1 MGSTVNTATEG
12 GYQDIH
18 YIHHIMRTLSTLLSG
33 CLLLHVHSRPQKA
46 QMEGFNLGQNSGQSG
61 SGSGYNA
68 GSEDSVNFPE
78 NIEGDSGYNA
88 GSHSQQEGN
97 SGFNPGRNGDS
108 GFNSG
113 SGSNG
118 QNGNSGF
125 NPGRNG
131 ESGFNGG
138 SEGNQQDGNSGFNP
152 GRNGDSG
159 FNAGKP
165 GGVPPG
171 STGFRT
177 PIIFAEDNE
186 LEDVRVTPDSPL
198 PPYQPGGDKRPYLR
212 GQGDE
217 NSGPSPPC
225 AGCSQAAEV
234 DKNIVAFA
242 LSELNYGDC
251 QKININVE
259 NFEKQVVAGLLY
271 KFDLTPSGGCGES
284 DASLTTCH
292 MEVYSVP
299 WRNTM
304 EVLWEKT
311 TCSQQSSFV
320 PLLQTS
326 PNNFISAQTLPS
338 QIQFAGAPTQP
349 YTPGQNKQQYLRGRQ
364 QQQLTQDQD
373 QYLPLISGQ
382 VAVQG
387 VQTLPSPIVWAP
399 REQAPYV
406 PGTNKQQYLR
416 GAPEEGVQYVPLIQ
430 VRGQPPNIGVQTLPS
445 PITFA
450 EDPAQPL
457 PPYVPGS
464 NKQQYLRGVPQTK
477 PVQEQP
483 QFVPLLKINGNI
495 PVQTLPSP
503 ITFAED
509 PAQSLPPY
517 VPGSNK
523 QQHLRGVPQ
532 TKPALRPQTRP
543 VFPQFAPLVQ
553 VRGGNTAAQ
562 PLPSPTTFAAVP
574 APTQALAP
582 YVPGSNKQQYV
593 RGPAG
598 EDTQFVPLIQVGD
611 NTPVQTLPSPINF
624 AEDPASVS
632 TIQQY
637 LSYVRGQTGPSPQT
651 SSSAQSGDS
660 GVSARPSFP
669 PGYYPGLARR
679 APAYEGQ
686 APKNVL
692 YFF

>member
-12 GYQDIH
+12 GDQDIP

-33 CLLLHVHSRPQKA
+33 CLLLHVHARPQIA
-46 QMEGFNLGQNSGQSG
+46 QMEGFNPGQNSGQSG

-68 GSEDSVNFPE
+68 GSQDSVNFPE
-78 NIEGDSGYNA
+78 HIEGDSGYNA
-88 GSHSQQEGN
+88 GTDSQQEGN

-108 GFNSG
+108 GFNPG
-113 SGSNG
+113 SDSDG

-138 SEGNQQDGNSGFNP
+138 SEGNQQNGNSGFNP
-152 GRNGDSG
+152 GRNSDSG

-165 GGVPPG
+165 GGVAPG

-186 LEDVRVTPDSPL
+186 LEDVKVTPDSPL
-198 PPYQPGGDKRPYLR
+198 PPYQPGGDKKPYLR
-212 GQGDE
+212 GQGDQT
-217 NSGPSPPC
+217 SGPSPPC
-225 AGCSQAAEV
+225 AGCSQATEV

-311 TCSQQSSFV
+311 TCSQQNSFA
-320 PLLQTS
+320 PLIQTS
-326 PNNFISAQTLPS
+326 PTNFISAQTLPS

-349 YTPGQNKQQYLRGRQ
+349 YTPGQNKQQYLRGSHQ
-364 QQQLTQDQD
+364 QQQTQDQD

-406 PGTNKQQYLR
+406 PGTNKQQHLR

-430 VRGQPPNIGVQTLPS
+430 VRGQSPNIGVQTLPS

-464 NKQQYLRGVPQTK
+464 NKQQYLRGVQQTK
-477 PVQEQP
+477 PVQKQP

-503 ITFAED
+503 VTASLCPWIQQAAISERSPTDQASTQTSDQTSILPVCSPGPGEGRQHRS
-509 PAQSLPPY
+509 PATAQPHHLCCSASPH
-517 VPGSNK
+517 PGSGSLCARL
-523 QQHLRGVPQ
+523 QQ
-532 TKPALRPQTRP
+532 
-543 VFPQFAPLVQ
+543 
-553 VRGGNTAAQ
+553 
-562 PLPSPTTFAAVP
+562 AAVC
-574 APTQALAP
+574 
-582 YVPGSNKQQYV
+582 
-593 RGPAG
+593 
-598 EDTQFVPLIQVGD
+598 
-611 NTPVQTLPSPINF
+611 
-624 AEDPASVS
+624 
-632 TIQQY
+632 
-637 LSYVRGQTGPSPQT
+637 
-651 SSSAQSGDS
+651 
-660 GVSARPSFP
+660 
-669 PGYYPGLARR
+669 
-679 APAYEGQ
+679 
-686 APKNVL
+686 
-692 YFF
+692 

>member
-68 GSEDSVNFPE
+68 GSQDSVNFPE
-78 NIEGDSGYNA
+78 HIEGDSGYNA
-88 GSHSQQEGN
+88 GSDSQKEGN

-138 SEGNQQDGNSGFNP
+138 SDENQQDGNSGFNP

-311 TCSQQSSFV
+311 TCSQQNSFV
-320 PLLQTS
+320 PLIQTS
-326 PNNFISAQTLPS
+326 PNNFVSAQTLPS
-338 QIQFAGAPTQP
+338 QIQFTRAPTQP

-364 QQQLTQDQD
+364 QQQQTQDQD

-406 PGTNKQQYLR
+406 AGTNKQQYLR

-430 VRGQPPNIGVQTLPS
+430 VRGQSPNIGVQTLPS
-445 PITFA
+445 PIIFA
-450 EDPAQPL
+450 EDPAQSL
-457 PPYVPGS
+457 APYVPGS
-464 NKQQYLRGVPQTK
+464 NKQQY
-477 PVQEQP
+477 
-483 QFVPLLKINGNI
+483 
-495 PVQTLPSP
+495 
-503 ITFAED
+503 
-509 PAQSLPPY
+509 
-517 VPGSNK
+517 
-523 QQHLRGVPQ
+523 LRGVPQ

-553 VRGGNTAAQ
+553 VREGNTAAQ

-574 APTQALAP
+574 APTLALTP
-582 YVPGSNKQQYV
+582 YVPGSSKQQYV
-593 RGPAG
+593 RRPAG

-611 NTPVQTLPSPINF
+611 KAPAQTLPSPITF
-624 AEDPASVS
+624 AEDPAADPVS

-637 LSYVRGQTGPSPQT
+637 LSYVRGQTGPAPQT

-669 PGYYPGLARR
+669 PGYYPGLARG

>member
-18 YIHHIMRTLSTLLSG
+18 YIQHIMRTLSTLLSG
-33 CLLLHVHSRPQKA
+33 CLLLHVHSRPQIA
-46 QMEGFNLGQNSGQSG
+46 QMEGFNPGQNSGQSG

-68 GSEDSVNFPE
+68 GSLDSVNFPE
-78 NIEGDSGYNA
+78 HIEGDSGYNA
-88 GSHSQQEGN
+88 GSDSQQEGN

-108 GFNSG
+108 GFNPG
-113 SGSNG
+113 SDSDG

-159 FNAGKP
+159 LNAGKP
-165 GGVPPG
+165 GGGAPG

-212 GQGDE
+212 GQDDQT
-217 NSGPSPPC
+217 SGPSVPC
-225 AGCSQAAEV
+225 AGCSQTTEV
-234 DKNIVAFA
+234 DKSIVAFA

-364 QQQLTQDQD
+364 QQQQTLDQD

-416 GAPEEGVQYVPLIQ
+416 GSPEEGVQYVPLIQ
-430 VRGQPPNIGVQTLPS
+430 VKGQSPSIG
-445 PITFA
+445 
-450 EDPAQPL
+450 
-457 PPYVPGS
+457 
-464 NKQQYLRGVPQTK
+464 
-477 PVQEQP
+477 
-483 QFVPLLKINGNI
+483 
-495 PVQTLPSP
+495 VQTLPSP

-523 QQHLRGVPQ
+523 RQYLRGVPQ

-543 VFPQFAPLVQ
+543 VFSQFAPLVQ
-553 VRGGNTAAQ
+553 VRGGSTAAQ
-562 PLPSPTTFAAVP
+562 PLPSPTTLAAVP
-574 APTQALAP
+574 ADPTLALAP
-582 YVPGSNKQQYV
+582 YVPGSSKQQYV
-593 RGPAG
+593 RRPAAG
-598 EDTQFVPLIQVGD
+598 ED
-611 NTPVQTLPSPINF
+611 
-624 AEDPASVS
+624 
-632 TIQQY
+632 
-637 LSYVRGQTGPSPQT
+637 
-651 SSSAQSGDS
+651 
-660 GVSARPSFP
+660 
-669 PGYYPGLARR
+669 
-679 APAYEGQ
+679 
-686 APKNVL
+686 
-692 YFF
+692 

>member
-1 MGSTVNTATEG
+1 MGK
-12 GYQDIH
+12 DIH
-18 YIHHIMRTLSTLLSG
+18 HIHHIMRTLSTLLSG
-33 CLLLHVHSRPQKA
+33 WVLLHVHSRPQIA
-46 QMEGFNLGQNSGQSG
+46 QMEGFNPGQNSGQSG

-68 GSEDSVNFPE
+68 GSEDSVYFPE
-78 NIEGDSGYNA
+78 HIEGDSGYNA
-88 GSHSQQEGN
+88 GSDSQQEGN

-165 GGVPPG
+165 GGVAPG
-171 STGFRT
+171 AAGVRT
-177 PIIFAEDNE
+177 PIIFAEDSE
-186 LEDVRVTPDSPL
+186 LEDVKVTPDSPL

-212 GQGDE
+212 GQGDQT
-217 NSGPSPPC
+217 SGPSPPC

-311 TCSQQSSFV
+311 TCSQQNSFV
-320 PLLQTS
+320 PLIQTS
-326 PNNFISAQTLPS
+326 PNNFVSAQTLPS

-364 QQQLTQDQD
+364 QQQQTQDQD

-430 VRGQPPNIGVQTLPS
+430 VRGQSPNIGV
-445 PITFA
+445 
-450 EDPAQPL
+450 
-457 PPYVPGS
+457 
-464 NKQQYLRGVPQTK
+464 R
-477 PVQEQP
+477 
-483 QFVPLLKINGNI
+483 
-495 PVQTLPSP
+495 TLPSP

-523 QQHLRGVPQ
+523 QQYLRGVQQ

-582 YVPGSNKQQYV
+582 YVPGSSKQQYV
-593 RGPAG
+593 RTPAG
-598 EDTQFVPLIQVGD
+598 VEPQFVPLIQVGD
-611 NTPVQTLPSPINF
+611 KAPAQTLPSPITF
-624 AEDPASVS
+624 AEDPAADPVS

-637 LSYVRGQTGPSPQT
+637 LSYVRGQTGPAPQT
-651 SSSAQSGDS
+651 SSSAQSGNF

-669 PGYYPGLARR
+669 PGYYPGLARG

>member
-1 MGSTVNTATEG
+1 MGVQSTQQQKEETKI
-12 GYQDIH
+12 Y
-18 YIHHIMRTLSTLLSG
+18 YIHHTMRTLSTLLSG
-33 CLLLHVHSRPQKA
+33 CLLLHVHSRPQIA
-46 QMEGFNLGQNSGQSG
+46 QMEGFNPGQSSGQSG

-68 GSEDSVNFPE
+68 GSQDSVNFPE
-78 NIEGDSGYNA
+78 HIEGDSGYNA
-88 GSHSQQEGN
+88 GSDSQQEGN

-113 SGSNG
+113 SGSDV

-165 GGVPPG
+165 GGVAPG
-171 STGFRT
+171 AAGFRT

-186 LEDVRVTPDSPL
+186 LEDVKVTPDSPL

-212 GQGDE
+212 GQGDQT
-217 NSGPSPPC
+217 SGPSPTC

-364 QQQLTQDQD
+364 QQQQTQSIVGSAGDQD

-406 PGTNKQQYLR
+406 AGTNKQQYLR
-416 GAPEEGVQYVPLIQ
+416 GSPEEGVQYVPLIKF
-430 VRGQPPNIGVQTLPS
+430 RGQSPNIGVQTLPS

-450 EDPAQPL
+450 EDPAQSL
-457 PPYVPGS
+457 TPYVPGS

-477 PVQEQP
+477 P
-483 QFVPLLKINGNI
+483 
-495 PVQTLPSP
+495 
-503 ITFAED
+503 
-509 PAQSLPPY
+509 
-517 VPGSNK
+517 
-523 QQHLRGVPQ
+523 
-532 TKPALRPQTRP
+532 ALRPQTRP
-543 VFPQFAPLVQ
+543 VFSQFAPLVQ
-553 VRGGNTAAQ
+553 VRGDNTAAQ

-574 APTQALAP
+574 VPTQALAP
-582 YVPGSNKQQYV
+582 YVPGSSKQQYV
-593 RGPAG
+593 RRPAG
-598 EDTQFVPLIQVGD
+598 EDTQFVPLIQVGE
-611 NTPVQTLPSPINF
+611 NTSAQTLPSPVTF
-624 AEDPASVS
+624 AEDPASDPVS

-637 LSYVRGQTGPSPQT
+637 LSYVRGQTGPAPQP

-669 PGYYPGLARR
+669 PGYYPGLARG

>member
-1 MGSTVNTATEG
+1 MGK
-12 GYQDIH
+12 DIH
-18 YIHHIMRTLSTLLSG
+18 HIHHIMRTLSTLLSG
-33 CLLLHVHSRPQKA
+33 CLLLHVHSRPQIA
-46 QMEGFNLGQNSGQSG
+46 QMEGFNPGQNSGQSG

-68 GSEDSVNFPE
+68 GSQDSVNFPE
-78 NIEGDSGYNA
+78 HIEGDSGYNA
-88 GSHSQQEGN
+88 GTDSQQEGN
-97 SGFNPGRNGDS
+97 SGFNPGRNGDSGFNPGSDSDGQNGNAGFNPGRNGDS

-131 ESGFNGG
+131 ESGVNGG

-152 GRNGDSG
+152 G
-159 FNAGKP
+159 KP
-165 GGVPPG
+165 GGVAPG
-171 STGFRT
+171 SAGFRT

-186 LEDVRVTPDSPL
+186 LEDVKVTPDSPL

-212 GQGDE
+212 GQGDQT
-217 NSGPSPPC
+217 SGPSPPC

-251 QKININVE
+251 QKININVV

-292 MEVYSVP
+292 MVVYSVP

-311 TCSQQSSFV
+311 TCSQHNSFA

-326 PNNFISAQTLPS
+326 PNNFVSAQTLPS

-364 QQQLTQDQD
+364 QQQQTQDQD

-416 GAPEEGVQYVPLIQ
+416 GDPEEGVQYVPLIQ
-430 VRGQPPNIGVQTLPS
+430 VRGQNPNVGVQTLPS
-445 PITFA
+445 PI
-450 EDPAQPL
+450 
-457 PPYVPGS
+457 
-464 NKQQYLRGVPQTK
+464 
-477 PVQEQP
+477 
-483 QFVPLLKINGNI
+483 I
-495 PVQTLPSP
+495 
-503 ITFAED
+503 FAED

-523 QQHLRGVPQ
+523 QQYLRGVQQ

-543 VFPQFAPLVQ
+543 LFSQFVPLVH

-562 PLPSPTTFAAVP
+562 PLPSPTTTLAAVP

-593 RGPAG
+593 RTP
-598 EDTQFVPLIQVGD
+598 EPQFVPLIQVGD
-611 NTPVQTLPSPINF
+611 KTPAQTLPSPITF
-624 AEDPASVS
+624 AEDPAADPVS
-632 TIQQY
+632 TIQQS
-637 LSYVRGQTGPSPQT
+637 LSYVRGQTGPAPQT
-651 SSSAQSGDS
+651 SSS
-660 GVSARPSFP
+660 
-669 PGYYPGLARR
+669 PGGL
-679 APAYEGQ
+679 
-686 APKNVL
+686 L
-692 YFF
+692 L

>member
-12 GYQDIH
+12 GYRDKH
-18 YIHHIMRTLSTLLSG
+18 HIHHIMRTLSTLLSG
-33 CLLLHVHSRPQKA
+33 CLLLHVHARPQIA
-46 QMEGFNLGQNSGQSG
+46 QMEGFNPGQNSGQSG

-68 GSEDSVNFPE
+68 GSLDSVNFPE
-78 NIEGDSGYNA
+78 HIEGDSGYNA
-88 GSHSQQEGN
+88 GSDSQQESNSGFNPGRNGDSGFNPGSDSDGQNGN

-118 QNGNSGF
+118 HNGNSGF

-165 GGVPPG
+165 GGVAPG
-171 STGFRT
+171 SAGFRT
-177 PIIFAEDNE
+177 PIIFAEDNG
-186 LEDVRVTPDSPL
+186 LEDVKVTPDSPL

-212 GQGDE
+212 GQGDQT
-217 NSGPSPPC
+217 SGPSPPC

-311 TCSQQSSFV
+311 TCSQQNSFV
-320 PLLQTS
+320 PLIQTS
-326 PNNFISAQTLPS
+326 PNNFVSAQTLPS

-364 QQQLTQDQD
+364 QQQQTQDQD
-373 QYLPLISGQ
+373 QYVPLISGQ

-399 REQAPYV
+399 REQIPYV

-416 GAPEEGVQYVPLIQ
+416 GVQ
-430 VRGQPPNIGVQTLPS
+430 
-445 PITFA
+445 
-450 EDPAQPL
+450 
-457 PPYVPGS
+457 
-464 NKQQYLRGVPQTK
+464 QTK

-509 PAQSLPPY
+509 PA
-517 VPGSNK
+517 
-523 QQHLRGVPQ
+523 
-532 TKPALRPQTRP
+532 
-543 VFPQFAPLVQ
+543 
-553 VRGGNTAAQ
+553 
-562 PLPSPTTFAAVP
+562 
-574 APTQALAP
+574 
-582 YVPGSNKQQYV
+582 
-593 RGPAG
+593 
-598 EDTQFVPLIQVGD
+598 
-611 NTPVQTLPSPINF
+611 
-624 AEDPASVS
+624 
-632 TIQQY
+632 
-637 LSYVRGQTGPSPQT
+637 
-651 SSSAQSGDS
+651 
-660 GVSARPSFP
+660 
-669 PGYYPGLARR
+669 
-679 APAYEGQ
+679 
-686 APKNVL
+686 
-692 YFF
+692 

>member
-1 MGSTVNTATEG
+1 MGK
-12 GYQDIH
+12 DIH
-18 YIHHIMRTLSTLLSG
+18 HIHHIMRTLSTLLSG
-33 CLLLHVHSRPQKA
+33 CLLLHVHARPQRA
-46 QMEGFNLGQNSGQSG
+46 QMEGFNPGQNSGQSG

-68 GSEDSVNFPE
+68 GSLDSVNFPE
-78 NIEGDSGYNA
+78 HIEGDSGYNA
-88 GSHSQQEGN
+88 GSDSQQEGN

-159 FNAGKP
+159 FNVGKP
-165 GGVPPG
+165 GGVAPG
-171 STGFRT
+171 SAGFRT
-177 PIIFAEDNE
+177 PIIFAEDSE
-186 LEDVRVTPDSPL
+186 LEDVKVTPDSPL

-212 GQGDE
+212 GQGDQT
-217 NSGPSPPC
+217 SGPSPPC
-225 AGCSQAAEV
+225 AGCSQAAEG

-311 TCSQQSSFV
+311 TCSQQNSFV
-320 PLLQTS
+320 PLIQTS
-326 PNNFISAQTLPS
+326 PNNYISAQTLPS
-338 QIQFAGAPTQP
+338 QIQFAGAPPQP

-364 QQQLTQDQD
+364 QQQQTQDQD

-406 PGTNKQQYLR
+406 AGTNKQQYLR
-416 GAPEEGVQYVPLIQ
+416 GAPEEGVQYVPLIKF
-430 VRGQPPNIGVQTLPS
+430 RGQSPNIGVQTLPS
-445 PITFA
+445 PMTFA
-450 EDPAQPL
+450 EDPAQSL

-483 QFVPLLKINGNI
+483 QFVPLLKKNGNI

-503 ITFAED
+503 ITFAEE
-509 PAQSLPPY
+509 PAQPLPPY

-523 QQHLRGVPQ
+523 QQYLRGVQQ

-543 VFPQFAPLVQ
+543 VFPP
-553 VRGGNTAAQ
+553 
-562 PLPSPTTFAAVP
+562 PPSRVT
-574 APTQALAP
+574 
-582 YVPGSNKQQYV
+582 PGCPP
-593 RGPAG
+593 GPA
-598 EDTQFVPLIQVGD
+598 
-611 NTPVQTLPSPINF
+611 SPP
-624 AEDPASVS
+624 ATTPASPGGLLLMMARLQKMS
-632 TIQQY
+632 
-637 LSYVRGQTGPSPQT
+637 ST
-651 SSSAQSGDS
+651 SSKLMYCD
-660 GVSARPSFP
+660 
-669 PGYYPGLARR
+669 YCIL
-679 APAYEGQ
+679 
-686 APKNVL
+686 L
-692 YFF
+692 

>member
-33 CLLLHVHSRPQKA
+33 CLLLHVHSRPQIA
-46 QMEGFNLGQNSGQSG
+46 QMEGFNPGQNSGQSG

-68 GSEDSVNFPE
+68 GSQDSVNFPE
-78 NIEGDSGYNA
+78 HIEGDSGYNA
-88 GSHSQQEGN
+88 GSDSQQEGN

-108 GFNSG
+108 GFNPG
-113 SGSNG
+113 SDSDG

-138 SEGNQQDGNSGFNP
+138 SEGNHQDGNSGFNP

-165 GGVPPG
+165 GGVAPG
-171 STGFRT
+171 SAGFRT

-186 LEDVRVTPDSPL
+186 LEDVKVTPDSPL

-212 GQGDE
+212 GQGDQT
-217 NSGPSPPC
+217 SGPSPPC
-225 AGCSQAAEV
+225 AGCSQAADV

-304 EVLWEKT
+304 EVLWEEN
-311 TCSQQSSFV
+311 TCSQQSSIV

-364 QQQLTQDQD
+364 QQQQTQDQD

-382 VAVQG
+382 VAVRG

-406 PGTNKQQYLR
+406 AGTNKQQYLR
-416 GAPEEGVQYVPLIQ
+416 GSPEEGVQYVPLIQ
-430 VRGQPPNIGVQTLPS
+430 VRGQSPNIG
-445 PITFA
+445 
-450 EDPAQPL
+450 
-457 PPYVPGS
+457 
-464 NKQQYLRGVPQTK
+464 
-477 PVQEQP
+477 
-483 QFVPLLKINGNI
+483 
-495 PVQTLPSP
+495 VQTLPSP

-523 QQHLRGVPQ
+523 QQYLRGVPQ

-543 VFPQFAPLVQ
+543 VFSQFAPLVQ
-553 VRGGNTAAQ
+553 VREGNTAAR
-562 PLPSPTTFAAVP
+562 PLSSPTTFTAVP
-574 APTQALAP
+574 VPTQALAP

-593 RGPAG
+593 RRPAG
-598 EDTQFVPLIQVGD
+598 EEPQFVPLIQVGD
-611 NTPVQTLPSPINF
+611 KMQAQTLPSPITF
-624 AEDPASVS
+624 AEDPAADPVS

-637 LSYVRGQTGPSPQT
+637 LSYVRGQTGP
-651 SSSAQSGDS
+651 
-660 GVSARPSFP
+660 
-669 PGYYPGLARR
+669 
-679 APAYEGQ
+679 AP
-686 APKNVL
+686 
-692 YFF
+692 

>member
-1 MGSTVNTATEG
+1 MGVQSTQQQKEETKI
-12 GYQDIH
+12 Y
-18 YIHHIMRTLSTLLSG
+18 YIHHTMRTLSTLLSG
-33 CLLLHVHSRPQKA
+33 CLLLHVHSRPQIA
-46 QMEGFNLGQNSGQSG
+46 QMEGFNPGQSSGQSG

-68 GSEDSVNFPE
+68 GSQDSVNFPE
-78 NIEGDSGYNA
+78 HIEGDSGYNA
-88 GSHSQQEGN
+88 GSDSQQEGN

-113 SGSNG
+113 SGSDV

-131 ESGFNGG
+131 ASGFNGG

-165 GGVPPG
+165 GGVAPG
-171 STGFRT
+171 AAGFRT

-186 LEDVRVTPDSPL
+186 LEDVKVTPDSPL

-212 GQGDE
+212 GQDDQT
-217 NSGPSPPC
+217 SGPSPPC
-225 AGCSQAAEV
+225 AGCSQTAEV
-234 DKNIVAFA
+234 DKTIVAFA

-311 TCSQQSSFV
+311 TCSQRNSFV
-320 PLLQTS
+320 PLIQTS

-364 QQQLTQDQD
+364 QQQQTQDQD

-382 VAVQG
+382 VAVRG

-406 PGTNKQQYLR
+406 AGTNKQQYLR
-416 GAPEEGVQYVPLIQ
+416 GATEEGVQYVPLIQ
-430 VRGQPPNIGVQTLPS
+430 VRGQSPNTG
-445 PITFA
+445 
-450 EDPAQPL
+450 
-457 PPYVPGS
+457 
-464 NKQQYLRGVPQTK
+464 
-477 PVQEQP
+477 
-483 QFVPLLKINGNI
+483 
-495 PVQTLPSP
+495 VQTLPSP

-523 QQHLRGVPQ
+523 QQYLRGVPQ

-543 VFPQFAPLVQ
+543 VFSQFAPLVQ
-553 VRGGNTAAQ
+553 VREGNTAAR
-562 PLPSPTTFAAVP
+562 PLSSPTTFTAVP
-574 APTQALAP
+574 VPTQALAP

-593 RGPAG
+593 RRPAG
-598 EDTQFVPLIQVGD
+598 EEPQFVPLIQVGD
-611 NTPVQTLPSPINF
+611 KMQAQTLPSPITF
-624 AEDPASVS
+624 AEDPAADPVS

-637 LSYVRGQTGPSPQT
+637 LSYVRGQTGP
-651 SSSAQSGDS
+651 
-660 GVSARPSFP
+660 
-669 PGYYPGLARR
+669 
-679 APAYEGQ
+679 AP
-686 APKNVL
+686 
-692 YFF
+692 

>member
-1 MGSTVNTATEG
+1 
-12 GYQDIH
+12 
-18 YIHHIMRTLSTLLSG
+18 MRTLSTLLSG
-33 CLLLHVHSRPQKA
+33 CLLLHVHSRPQIA
-46 QMEGFNLGQNSGQSG
+46 QMEGFNPGQNSGQSG

-68 GSEDSVNFPE
+68 GSQDSVNFPE
-78 NIEGDSGYNA
+78 HIEGDSGYNA
-88 GSHSQQEGN
+88 GSDSQQEGNSGFNPGRNGDSGFNPGSDSDGQNGN

-131 ESGFNGG
+131 DSGFNGG

-165 GGVPPG
+165 GGVAPG
-171 STGFRT
+171 SAGFRT

-186 LEDVRVTPDSPL
+186 VEDVKVTPDSPL

-212 GQGDE
+212 GQDDQT
-217 NSGPSPPC
+217 SGPSPPC

-292 MEVYSVP
+292 MVVYSVP

-311 TCSQQSSFV
+311 TCSQQNSFV

-364 QQQLTQDQD
+364 QQQQTQDQD

-406 PGTNKQQYLR
+406 AGTNKQQYLR

-430 VRGQPPNIGVQTLPS
+430 VRGQSPSIG
-445 PITFA
+445 
-450 EDPAQPL
+450 
-457 PPYVPGS
+457 
-464 NKQQYLRGVPQTK
+464 
-477 PVQEQP
+477 
-483 QFVPLLKINGNI
+483 
-495 PVQTLPSP
+495 VQTLPSP

-523 QQHLRGVPQ
+523 QQYLRGVPQ

-582 YVPGSNKQQYV
+582 YVPGSSKQQYV

-611 NTPVQTLPSPINF
+611 KMPAQTLPSPITF
-624 AEDPASVS
+624 AEDPAADPVS

-637 LSYVRGQTGPSPQT
+637 LSYVRGQTGPAPQT

-669 PGYYPGLARR
+669 PGYYPGLARG

>member
-12 GYQDIH
+12 GYQDIP

-33 CLLLHVHSRPQKA
+33 CLLLYVHSRPQIA
-46 QMEGFNLGQNSGQSG
+46 QMEGFNPGQNSGQSG

-68 GSEDSVNFPE
+68 GSQDSVNFPE
-78 NIEGDSGYNA
+78 HIEGDSGYNA
-88 GSHSQQEGN
+88 GSDSQQEGNSGFNPGRNGDSGFNPGSESDGQHGN

-165 GGVPPG
+165 GGVAPG
-171 STGFRT
+171 SAGFRT

-186 LEDVRVTPDSPL
+186 LEDVKVTPDSPL

-212 GQGDE
+212 GQGDQT
-217 NSGPSPPC
+217 SGPSPPC
-225 AGCSQAAEV
+225 AGCSQAADV
-234 DKNIVAFA
+234 DKSIVAFA

-271 KFDLTPSGGCGES
+271 RFDLTPSGGCGES

-326 PNNFISAQTLPS
+326 PNNFVSAQTLPS

-349 YTPGQNKQQYLRGRQ
+349 YTPGQNKQQYLRGSQ
-364 QQQLTQDQD
+364 QQQTQDQD

-406 PGTNKQQYLR
+406 AGTNKQQYLR
-416 GAPEEGVQYVPLIQ
+416 GSPEEGVQYVPLIQ
-430 VRGQPPNIGVQTLPS
+430 VRGQSPNTGVQTLPS

-450 EDPAQPL
+450 EDPAQSL
-457 PPYVPGS
+457 TPYVPGS

-477 PVQEQP
+477 P
-483 QFVPLLKINGNI
+483 
-495 PVQTLPSP
+495 
-503 ITFAED
+503 
-509 PAQSLPPY
+509 
-517 VPGSNK
+517 
-523 QQHLRGVPQ
+523 
-532 TKPALRPQTRP
+532 ALRPQTRP
-543 VFPQFAPLVQ
+543 VFSQFAPLVQ
-553 VRGGNTAAQ
+553 VREGNTAAR
-562 PLPSPTTFAAVP
+562 PLS
-574 APTQALAP
+574 
-582 YVPGSNKQQYV
+582 
-593 RGPAG
+593 
-598 EDTQFVPLIQVGD
+598 
-611 NTPVQTLPSPINF
+611 
-624 AEDPASVS
+624 
-632 TIQQY
+632 
-637 LSYVRGQTGPSPQT
+637 
-651 SSSAQSGDS
+651 
-660 GVSARPSFP
+660 
-669 PGYYPGLARR
+669 
-679 APAYEGQ
+679 
-686 APKNVL
+686 
-692 YFF
+692 

>member
-1 MGSTVNTATEG
+1 MG
-12 GYQDIH
+12 QDIH
-18 YIHHIMRTLSTLLSG
+18 HIHHIMRTLSTLLSG
-33 CLLLHVHSRPQKA
+33 CLLLHVHARPQIA
-46 QMEGFNLGQNSGQSG
+46 QMEGFNPGQNSGQSG

-68 GSEDSVNFPE
+68 GSQDSVNFPE
-78 NIEGDSGYNA
+78 HIEGDSGYNA
-88 GSHSQQEGN
+88 GSDSQQEGN

-108 GFNSG
+108 GFNPGSESDGQNGNSG
-113 SGSNG
+113 FNPGRNGDSSFNPGSDSDG

-165 GGVPPG
+165 GGVAPG
-171 STGFRT
+171 AAGFRT

-186 LEDVRVTPDSPL
+186 LEDVKVTPDSPL

-212 GQGDE
+212 GQDDQT
-217 NSGPSPPC
+217 SGPSPPC

-311 TCSQQSSFV
+311 TCSQQNSFV
-320 PLLQTS
+320 PLIQTS

-338 QIQFAGAPTQP
+338 QIQFAGAPPQP
-349 YTPGQNKQQYLRGRQ
+349 YTPGQNKQQYLRGSQ
-364 QQQLTQDQD
+364 QQQQTQSIVGSAGDQD

-406 PGTNKQQYLR
+406 PGTNKQQYR
-416 GAPEEGVQYVPLIQ
+416 GA
-430 VRGQPPNIGVQTLPS
+430 
-445 PITFA
+445 
-450 EDPAQPL
+450 
-457 PPYVPGS
+457 
-464 NKQQYLRGVPQTK
+464 
-477 PVQEQP
+477 
-483 QFVPLLKINGNI
+483 
-495 PVQTLPSP
+495 
-503 ITFAED
+503 
-509 PAQSLPPY
+509 
-517 VPGSNK
+517 
-523 QQHLRGVPQ
+523 
-532 TKPALRPQTRP
+532 
-543 VFPQFAPLVQ
+543 
-553 VRGGNTAAQ
+553 
-562 PLPSPTTFAAVP
+562 
-574 APTQALAP
+574 
-582 YVPGSNKQQYV
+582 
-593 RGPAG
+593 
-598 EDTQFVPLIQVGD
+598 
-611 NTPVQTLPSPINF
+611 
-624 AEDPASVS
+624 
-632 TIQQY
+632 
-637 LSYVRGQTGPSPQT
+637 
-651 SSSAQSGDS
+651 
-660 GVSARPSFP
+660 
-669 PGYYPGLARR
+669 
-679 APAYEGQ
+679 
-686 APKNVL
+686 
-692 YFF
+692 

>member
-33 CLLLHVHSRPQKA
+33 CLLLHVHARPQIA
-46 QMEGFNLGQNSGQSG
+46 QMEGFNPGQNSGQSG

-68 GSEDSVNFPE
+68 GSQDSVNFPE
-78 NIEGDSGYNA
+78 HIQGDSGYNA
-88 GSHSQQEGN
+88 DSDSHKDGN

-108 GFNSG
+108 GFNPGSDSDGQIGNSGYNPGRNGDSGFNSGSG

-165 GGVPPG
+165 GGVAPG
-171 STGFRT
+171 SAGFRT

-186 LEDVRVTPDSPL
+186 LEDVKVTPDSPL

-212 GQGDE
+212 GQDDQT
-217 NSGPSPPC
+217 SGPSPPC

-271 KFDLTPSGGCGES
+271 RFDLTPSGGCGES

-311 TCSQQSSFV
+311 TCSQQNSFI

-326 PNNFISAQTLPS
+326 PNNFVSAQTLPS

-364 QQQLTQDQD
+364 QQQQTQDQD

-382 VAVQG
+382 VVVQG

-406 PGTNKQQYLR
+406 AGTNKQQYLR

-430 VRGQPPNIGVQTLPS
+430 VRGQSPNTG
-445 PITFA
+445 
-450 EDPAQPL
+450 
-457 PPYVPGS
+457 
-464 NKQQYLRGVPQTK
+464 
-477 PVQEQP
+477 
-483 QFVPLLKINGNI
+483 
-495 PVQTLPSP
+495 VQTLPSP

-523 QQHLRGVPQ
+523 LQYLRGVPQ

-543 VFPQFAPLVQ
+543 VFSQFAPLVQ
-553 VRGGNTAAQ
+553 VREGNTAAR
-562 PLPSPTTFAAVP
+562 PLSSPTTFTAVP
-574 APTQALAP
+574 VPTQALAP

-593 RGPAG
+593 RRPAG
-598 EDTQFVPLIQVGD
+598 EEPQFVPLIQVGD
-611 NTPVQTLPSPINF
+611 KMQAQTLPSPITF
-624 AEDPASVS
+624 AEDPAADPVS

-637 LSYVRGQTGPSPQT
+637 LSYVRGQTGPAPQT

-669 PGYYPGLARR
+669 PGYYPGLARG
-679 APAYEGQ
+679 APAYDGQ

>member
-12 GYQDIH
+12 GYQDTH

-33 CLLLHVHSRPQKA
+33 CLLLHVHSRPQIA
-46 QMEGFNLGQNSGQSG
+46 QMEGFNPGQNSEQSG

-68 GSEDSVNFPE
+68 GSQDSVNFPE

-88 GSHSQQEGN
+88 GSDSQQEGN
-97 SGFNPGRNGDS
+97 S

-131 ESGFNGG
+131 DSGFNGG

-152 GRNGDSG
+152 GRNGDSE

-165 GGVPPG
+165 GGVAPG
-171 STGFRT
+171 SAGFRT

-186 LEDVRVTPDSPL
+186 LEDVKVTPDSPL

-212 GQGDE
+212 GQGDQT
-217 NSGPSPPC
+217 SRPSPPC

-311 TCSQQSSFV
+311 TCSQQNSFV

-338 QIQFAGAPTQP
+338 QIQFTGAPTQP

-364 QQQLTQDQD
+364 QQQQTQDQD

-387 VQTLPSPIVWAP
+387 VQTLPIPIVWAP

-406 PGTNKQQYLR
+406 AGTNKQQHLR
-416 GAPEEGVQYVPLIQ
+416 GFPEEGVQYVPLIQ
-430 VRGQPPNIGVQTLPS
+430 VRGQSPNIGVQTLPS

-450 EDPAQPL
+450 EDPAQSL
-457 PPYVPGS
+457 PPHVPGS

-477 PVQEQP
+477 QVQDQP
-483 QFVPLLKINGNI
+483 QFVPLLKVNGNI
-495 PVQTLPSP
+495 PIQTLPSP
-503 ITFAED
+503 MTFAED
-509 PAQSLPPY
+509 PAQSLPPHG
-517 VPGSNK
+517 PGSNK
-523 QQHLRGVPQ
+523 QQYLRGVPQ

-553 VRGGNTAAQ
+553 VRVGNTAAQ
-562 PLPSPTTFAAVP
+562 PLPSPNTLAAVP
-574 APTQALAP
+574 APNQAL
-582 YVPGSNKQQYV
+582 
-593 RGPAG
+593 
-598 EDTQFVPLIQVGD
+598 
-611 NTPVQTLPSPINF
+611 
-624 AEDPASVS
+624 
-632 TIQQY
+632 
-637 LSYVRGQTGPSPQT
+637 
-651 SSSAQSGDS
+651 
-660 GVSARPSFP
+660 
-669 PGYYPGLARR
+669 
-679 APAYEGQ
+679 
-686 APKNVL
+686 
-692 YFF
+692 

>member
-1 MGSTVNTATEG
+1 MGSTVNTATEER
-12 GYQDIH
+12 YQDIH
-18 YIHHIMRTLSTLLSG
+18 HIQHIMRTLSTLLSG
-33 CLLLHVHSRPQKA
+33 CLLLHVHSRPQIA
-46 QMEGFNLGQNSGQSG
+46 QMEGFNPGQNSGQSG

-68 GSEDSVNFPE
+68 GSLDSINFPE
-78 NIEGDSGYNA
+78 HIEGDSGYNA
-88 GSHSQQEGN
+88 GSDRQQEGN

-113 SGSNG
+113 SDSNG
-118 QNGNSGF
+118 HNGNSGF

-131 ESGFNGG
+131 ESGFN
-138 SEGNQQDGNSGFNP
+138 
-152 GRNGDSG
+152 
-159 FNAGKP
+159 AGKP
-165 GGVPPG
+165 GGVAPG
-171 STGFRT
+171 AAGFRT

-186 LEDVRVTPDSPL
+186 LEDVKVTPDSPL

-212 GQGDE
+212 GQGDQT
-217 NSGPSPPC
+217 SRPSPPC

-292 MEVYSVP
+292 MVVYSVP

-311 TCSQQSSFV
+311 TCSQQNSFV

-364 QQQLTQDQD
+364 QQQQTQDQD

-406 PGTNKQQYLR
+406 AGTNKQQYLR

-430 VRGQPPNIGVQTLPS
+430 VGGQNPNVGIQTLPS

-477 PVQEQP
+477 P
-483 QFVPLLKINGNI
+483 
-495 PVQTLPSP
+495 
-503 ITFAED
+503 
-509 PAQSLPPY
+509 
-517 VPGSNK
+517 
-523 QQHLRGVPQ
+523 
-532 TKPALRPQTRP
+532 ALRPQTRP

-553 VRGGNTAAQ
+553 VREGNT
-562 PLPSPTTFAAVP
+562 AVP
-574 APTQALAP
+574 APTKALAP

-593 RGPAG
+593 RKPAG
-598 EDTQFVPLIQVGD
+598 QEPQFVPLIQVGD
-611 NTPVQTLPSPINF
+611 KTPAQTLPSPIIF
-624 AEDPASVS
+624 AEDPAADPVS

-637 LSYVRGQTGPSPQT
+637 LSYVRGQTGPAPQT
-651 SSSAQSGDS
+651 SSSVQSGDS
-660 GVSARPSFP
+660 GVPARPSFP
-669 PGYYPGLARR
+669 PAYYPGLARG
-679 APAYEGQ
+679 ATAYEGQ

>member
-1 MGSTVNTATEG
+1 MGK
-12 GYQDIH
+12 DIH
-18 YIHHIMRTLSTLLSG
+18 HIHHIMRTLSTLLSG
-33 CLLLHVHSRPQKA
+33 CLLLHVHSRPQIA
-46 QMEGFNLGQNSGQSG
+46 QMEGFNPGQNSGQSG

-68 GSEDSVNFPE
+68 GSLDSVDFPE
-78 NIEGDSGYNA
+78 HIEGDSGYNA
-88 GSHSQQEGN
+88 GSDSRQEGN

-125 NPGRNG
+125 NPG
-131 ESGFNGG
+131 FNGG

-165 GGVPPG
+165 GGVAPG
-171 STGFRT
+171 AAGFGT

-186 LEDVRVTPDSPL
+186 LEDVKVTPDSPL

-212 GQGDE
+212 GQVDQT
-217 NSGPSPPC
+217 SGPSPPC

-364 QQQLTQDQD
+364 QQQQTQDQD

-382 VAVQG
+382 VVVQG

-399 REQAPYV
+399 REQAPC
-406 PGTNKQQYLR
+406 GWHKQ
-416 GAPEEGVQYVPLIQ
+416 A
-430 VRGQPPNIGVQTLPS
+430 
-445 PITFA
+445 
-450 EDPAQPL
+450 
-457 PPYVPGS
+457 
-464 NKQQYLRGVPQTK
+464 
-477 PVQEQP
+477 
-483 QFVPLLKINGNI
+483 
-495 PVQTLPSP
+495 
-503 ITFAED
+503 
-509 PAQSLPPY
+509 
-517 VPGSNK
+517 
-523 QQHLRGVPQ
+523 
-532 TKPALRPQTRP
+532 
-543 VFPQFAPLVQ
+543 
-553 VRGGNTAAQ
+553 
-562 PLPSPTTFAAVP
+562 
-574 APTQALAP
+574 
-582 YVPGSNKQQYV
+582 
-593 RGPAG
+593 
-598 EDTQFVPLIQVGD
+598 
-611 NTPVQTLPSPINF
+611 
-624 AEDPASVS
+624 
-632 TIQQY
+632 
-637 LSYVRGQTGPSPQT
+637 
-651 SSSAQSGDS
+651 
-660 GVSARPSFP
+660 
-669 PGYYPGLARR
+669 
-679 APAYEGQ
+679 
-686 APKNVL
+686 
-692 YFF
+692 